1 MTALNRL
8 QLIEEEERPRPAGD
22 SVVMAHPLSQQQ
34 HQQQVL
40 QTPSTASTIRVKDW
54 NFGQVNGNNLNYT
67 RD

>member
-8 QLIEEEERPRPAGD
+8 QLIEEEERPRPAGG
-22 SVVMAHPLSQQQ
+22 SVVMAHPMS
-34 HQQQVL
+34 QQQVL